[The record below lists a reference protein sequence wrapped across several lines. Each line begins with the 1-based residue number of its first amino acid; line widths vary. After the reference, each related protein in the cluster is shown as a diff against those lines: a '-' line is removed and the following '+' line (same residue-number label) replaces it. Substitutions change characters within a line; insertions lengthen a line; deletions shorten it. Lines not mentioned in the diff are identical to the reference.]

1 MFQNSFKSFENMSCT
16 LTPTEE
22 INSTKVSQ
30 IILDDIHDAFIEHD
44 LNRVVV
50 FIKKKWYFVNGENL
64 TIRRVLEAIGY
75 KKYVVTWVSRGEKCD
90 IHDELVVN
98 APTNTIR
105 VFSNP
110 DKYLKYDEYDDL

>member
-22 INSTKVSQ
+22 VNSTKVSQ
-30 IILDDIHDAFIEHD
+30 IILDDIHDALIEHD

-75 KKYVVTWVSRGEKCD
+75 KKYVVTWVSRGEKYD

-110 DKYLKYDEYDDL
+110 DKYLKYDEYDNL